1 MNIMFNLGHSASQHV
16 LIMED
21 QFGIIEAHTF
31 TKKDL
36 YQAELELAQEFEKKI
51 LFKKEVNQD

>member
-1 MNIMFNLGHSASQHV
+1 MFNLGHSASQHV

-31 TKKDL
+31 SKKDL